1 TMLIG
6 PRYLNLDQKLIIND
20 SRQDLPGLG
29 NPGNSFFF
37 QDNFTTYNRFYGGQ
51 VGLEGECR
59 IGCFVLTLTGKVA
72 VGENDMISK
81 ISGNTIITEPDGTVT
96 TSNTRAVLVQPSN
109 VGEQHLKKIG
119 VIPAGEAYVGYDFNE
134 YVRLSIGYSF
144 IYWFDILRPGN

>member
-1 TMLIG
+1 VALPGIMSGRVDVQTLTRFFGAESNFRYCWWDSGAIMNRYTMLIG

-37 QDNFTTYNRFYGGQ
+37 QDNFTTYTRFYGGQ

-109 VGEQHLKKIG
+109 V
-119 VIPAGEAYVGYDFNE
+119 
-134 YVRLSIGYSF
+134 
-144 IYWFDILRPGN
+144 